1 MVGIALRHFLG
12 CRTDRRIQAG
22 VGSEQN
28 PVIFPISW
36 VRADGKQTKKRFTWH
51 RMDRL
56 PTFLEKYFY
65 EEKAARN
72 LVLSQPFHPNLS
84 SEENDIVSLHGLGRA
99 ADCPDTTGGSVTVW
113 LLDTFRLTGKPL
125 RKATWTLC
133 PVAPTVSLNETM
145 RVSFTTVQM
154 FTPVVRSQTWIELPG
169 GVVPYSRIPCWLPSA
184 GCEAS
189 RQAGCAFDQTRGN
202 LAFGVYFCWKSTS
215 VNLHRNLATP
225 KNFFVKGVSFSDQS
239 IMVGPIS
246 IRKNSHSV
254 VMTCR
259 QMVWLACK
267 LPKKRITDL
276 SWIRV
281 CWAMHLR
288 KPEKTKCCMEGLDA
302 SWFDLGRH
310 WMWEV

>member
-1 MVGIALRHFLG
+1 MIGITLRHFLG

-72 LVLSQPFHPNLS
+72 LVFRNHSTPICRLKKT
-84 SEENDIVSLHGLGRA
+84 ICLGRA
-99 ADCPDTTGGSVTVW
+99 ADCPDTTGGSGTVW
-113 LLDTFRLTGKPL
+113 LLDTFRMPRFAVGILTGKPL

-215 VNLHRNLATP
+215 VNLHRNFATP
-225 KNFFVKGVSFSDQS
+225 KELLCERRFFFLIHHGWSDIQS
-239 IMVGPIS
+239 
-246 IRKNSHSV
+246 
-254 VMTCR
+254 
-259 QMVWLACK
+259 
-267 LPKKRITDL
+267 
-276 SWIRV
+276 
-281 CWAMHLR
+281 
-288 KPEKTKCCMEGLDA
+288 
-302 SWFDLGRH
+302 
-310 WMWEV
+310 